1 MCLFGKDFRDK
12 LEHVCIGFGGFI
24 QHANVL
30 LKYYIFSVNGWFEF
44 LTLTEENTIIWCYT
58 LTNTKNVENCFQHFH
73 LKHSIRST
81 MSTTIS
87 TTKPDRPISDSLLF
101 HFLSQFDC
109 CWCDT
114 VQGRNLVFQLK
125 FVWEKWHHV
134 LWQII
139 NVLKDF
145 YRTIL
150 PTVEYIDMKNPDFNS
165 IRMLTLRTI
174 LQLYF

>member
-1 MCLFGKDFRDK
+1 MSVSDLAVLFNMLMFCWNIISSQLMDGSSFWRWPRRLQIFDVIRW
-12 LEHVCIGFGGFI
+12 HT
-24 QHANVL
+24 
-30 LKYYIFSVNGWFEF
+30 LKMSKIV
-44 LTLTEENTIIWCYT
+44 
-58 LTNTKNVENCFQHFH
+58 FQHFH